1 MPRSRQ
7 ARTRRN
13 NAAVSRRDSIA
24 VQPQQ
29 LPRACQPAPDAWH
42 DLHKAYNDMQNSLVG
57 LEVCQQR
64 LDSFDH
70 FVASHVPRLSKKDI
84 REHRY
89 HLRML
94 TSFYTNLLAT
104 SSTIVMLGALKHSIV
119 VHRPTGHTVN
129 FIGNFL
135 AAFQQHRLEE
145 IAESRIK
152 DMWTM

>member
-13 NAAVSRRDSIA
+13 NAAISRGDSIA
-24 VQPQQ
+24 DQPQQ
-29 LPRACQPAPDAWH
+29 LPRACQPTPEAWH
-42 DLHKAYNDMQNSLVG
+42 DMHKAYNDMQNSLVG
-57 LEVCQQR
+57 LEACQQQI
-64 LDSFDH
+64 DNFDH
-70 FVASHVPRLSKKDI
+70 FVTSHVPRLSKQDI
-84 REHRY
+84 REHKYR
-89 HLRML
+89 LKML
-94 TSFYTNLLAT
+94 TAFYNDLLAT

-119 VHRPTGHTVN
+119 VHRPTGNTVN

-152 DMWTM
+152 DMWTV